1 MAHRFGVSVRVA
13 TLRARRGGISVDA
26 GLPELTENP
35 AADGASETGP
45 PSHGVDLAVVI
56 PAFNER
62 DGVGATVDGVREAL
76 ERAARSFEIVVV
88 DDGSTDGTGDV
99 AHAHGARVVRLVDNG
114 GYGSALKAGIRESSS
129 ELVVIIDADGTYPP
143 DDIPRLVDL
152 AQEADMVVGA
162 RSARD
167 VSIPFVRRPAKWVL
181 NRLASYLAGQ
191 HIPDLNSGL
200 RVLRRSVLDKFLHIL
215 PSGFSFT
222 MTITLALLCTS
233 HRVVYELVVCRKRI
247 GSSKLRAKDT
257 VTFLILVLRTVVLF
271 NPLKVFLPFGSILF
285 LVGLA
290 KLAYDI
296 FLWNLSESAVMMFLG
311 AAVIWSV
318 GLLADLIS
326 RLELNPPRL
335 Q

>member
-1 MAHRFGVSVRVA
+1 MNQNEGIVSPELADKRRAAQASTSDVA
-13 TLRARRGGISVDA
+13 NRSVD
-26 GLPELTENP
+26 
-35 AADGASETGP
+35 
-45 PSHGVDLAVVI
+45 VAVVI
-56 PAFNER
+56 PAYNEVKA
-62 DGVGATVDGVREAL
+62 VGLTVDGVREAL
-76 ERAARSFEIVVV
+76 EGSPYSYEVVVV
-88 DDGSTDGTGDV
+88 DDGSTDKTGTE
-99 AHAHGARVVRLVDNG
+99 AKKHGARVVTLAENS
-114 GYGSALKAGIRESSS
+114 GYGSALKAGIRNSSS

-143 DDIPRLVDL
+143 ADIPKLL
-152 AQEADMVVGA
+152 ALSEDVDMVVGA

-181 NRLASYLAGQ
+181 NRLAGYLAGR

-200 RVLRRSVLDKFLHIL
+200 RVLRRSALDQFLHIL
-215 PSGFSFT
+215 PPGFSFT

-233 HRVVYELVVCRKRI
+233 HRVVYEPVVCEKRI
-247 GSSKLRAKDT
+247 GSSKIRATDT
-257 VTFLILVLRTVVLF
+257 ISFLILVLRTVVLF

-285 LVGLA
+285 LVGMA
-290 KLAYDI
+290 KLIYDI
-296 FLWNLSESAVMMFLG
+296 FLWNLSESAVMMILG